1 MPARASFGCP
11 DRNRTTDAGSDHRR
25 AAGAEPPR
33 RPPQLCRGGQTV
45 DAVSATMVLPSVA
58 QDPQGLEDGL
68 FELGE
73 PGELDAEP
81 DGTVVHRHSVPYL
94 SVELD
99 VHGRAGRGRLDGD
112 MASDQLGTVG
122 VRE

>member
-1 MPARASFGCP
+1 
-11 DRNRTTDAGSDHRR
+11 
-25 AAGAEPPR
+25 
-33 RPPQLCRGGQTV
+33 
-45 DAVSATMVLPSVA
+45 MVLPSVA

-99 VHGRAGRGRLDGD
+99 VHGCAERGRLDSD
-112 MASDQLGTVG
+112 MASDQLGTVRMMEHDPDAEFG
-122 VRE
+122 DIDNAALPPLLDGLAVECGSTRPSS